1 MANSTVYTIKGDI
14 SDLEAK
20 LKSVKAAADS
30 AFSGYQNTVN
40 KVTVAEKA
48 LTAAMAQQAEKLR
61 PLREEVAALQRKK
74 AQAGSLDTKEAARLK
89 EVTAQLRAYE
99 RANRESN
106 RVLND
111 RISSLNRLAA
121 AQKKE
126 ASTNR
131 GIAKEIDATVRSRE
145 KGTGASERHARSLR
159 KENAERRS
167 ASTTLVRHIRRLESL
182 AVAYF
187 AVQRA
192 YSATFGAGVQLN
204 RQYESMSVGLAALI
218 SAKTQSVDATG
229 RETDAMTH
237 FLMAQEQTRDV
248 LSEIRREA
256 TETPATF
263 TQMVGFYQQAIGHAL
278 AAGQAF
284 GDNLGE
290 ISHNT
295 IVLTK
300 RMSNL
305 GASVGMSMDLINE
318 EIRSLMSGDVTRDSK
333 LALILFGNPTAANAA
348 IKEAKTQVGGLT
360 KLFNEKLAPFAVLE
374 NLMTFDKALNQTT
387 AEIQIIQQAASE
399 PIFDDMKAS
408 FQEITKYLQE
418 NSTEISSAFQNIYYL
433 GRATFQS
440 LADAGRIGA
449 QGFDDFNASSTE
461 AVAGMVDI
469 ENVAVGLSATI
480 AIMAKAFQNAGILV
494 ENSVNGWKLAYAYVT
509 MSEDEFAK
517 YAAEVDAATK
527 KNWAHVASLDDMA
540 AAAEAAGKNARQL
553 FALNQDLAKWEV
565 PKILPKTDDTTAIAY
580 FNRLEKQ
587 HEDYRARY
595 AGNVAALSQID
606 QDYYR
611 KKQRMADDYVVAQ
624 AKAAGAE
631 LKLKLE
637 ATAADEKEAEAI
649 KKLYDMLL
657 KSQGDEYSQLIAKRQ
672 DLLKGAGESAKQR
685 KIIEEIY
692 QNELQKLNDNEL
704 KSYKRTQDEKE
715 KADQTAAEKQLAV
728 WERYYKR
735 VGDAENAWLLSD
747 ERKKALEEATVA
759 GLDAGKADEYLE
771 KVKKAFMASFKDIKT
786 GAKETFDYAK
796 RFNEITDA
804 YERGAMSAQ
813 KYRAAIAELNVEA
826 ANLGLT
832 MKDASWSDVW
842 ISSLGKVT
850 DGYQGFLPAM
860 SDAFGDLFNQL
871 ADGFAQSAA
880 HSILYADSMGEAL
893 RGVAVS
899 AVEQLIAAII
909 KMGIQWVVTQALQTG
924 ASEAALATQ
933 TAASVAAA
941 EVTAAAWSTAAAMT
955 SLASFGANSGPA
967 IAGISATVGASASLA
982 AIPGFKEGG
991 LVSGGEQ
998 FIRINEKGPEYVL
1011 NAETTKR
1018 IGTDTL
1024 DAINAGRVALT
1035 PARAP
1040 RSSVAAPAAQA
1051 AAAAP
1056 NITIKTINLVDPA
1069 MLSEYLSSS
1078 ESDSVFINKISRNS
1092 EQLRRILNG

>member
-1 MANSTVYTIKGDI
+1 MANSAVFTIKGDI
-14 SDLEAK
+14 SDLKAK

-30 AFSGYQNTVN
+30 AFSGYQETVN

-61 PLREEVAALQRKK
+61 PLRDEVAALQRKK
-74 AQAGSLDTKEAARLK
+74 AQAGSLDTKEAGRLK
-89 EVTAQLRAYE
+89 EVTNQLRAYE

-106 RVLND
+106 RVLKD

-126 ASTNR
+126 ALTSR
-131 GIAKEIDATVRSRE
+131 GIAKEVDATVQSRE
-145 KGTGASERHARSLR
+145 KGTAASERHTSSLR

-167 ASTTLVRHIRRLESL
+167 ASTTIVRQIRRLESL

-218 SAKTQSVDATG
+218 SAKTQSADATG
-229 RETDAMTH
+229 VETDALTH
-237 FLMAQEQTRDV
+237 FLMAQEQTRDT
-248 LSEIRREA
+248 LADIRREA

-333 LALILFGNPTAANAA
+333 LALILFGSPAAANAA

-360 KLFNEKLAPFAVLE
+360 KLFNEKLAPFEVLE

-399 PIFDDMKAS
+399 PIFEDMKAS

-418 NSTEISSAFQNIYYL
+418 NSTEISSSFQNIYYL
-433 GRATFQS
+433 GKTTFQS
-440 LADAGRIGA
+440 LADAARIGA
-449 QGFDDFNASSTE
+449 QGFGDFNASSTE
-461 AVAGMVDI
+461 ATVGLVNV
-469 ENVAVGLSATI
+469 ENVVVGLSATI
-480 AIMAKAFQNAGILV
+480 AIMAKAFQNAGIMV
-494 ENSVNGWKLAYAYVT
+494 ETSINGWKLAYAYVT
-509 MSEDEFAK
+509 MSKEEFAK
-517 YAAEVDAATK
+517 YAAEVDAATQ
-527 KNWAHVASLDDMA
+527 KNLAQVASLEEITK
-540 AAAEAAGKNARQL
+540 AAEAAGRNARQL
-553 FALNQDLAKWEV
+553 FALSQDLARWEA
-565 PKILPKTDDTTAIAY
+565 PKILPETDDASVTKY

-587 HEDYRARY
+587 HNEYRARY
-595 AGNVAALSQID
+595 AGNVTALSQID

-637 ATAADEKEAEAI
+637 ATAADEKEAAAI
-649 KKLYDMLL
+649 KKLYDMLM

-672 DLLKGAGESAKQR
+672 DLLKGAGKSAKQR
-685 KIIEEIY
+685 KIIEEWY

-704 KSYKRTQDEKE
+704 KSYKKTQDEKE

-759 GLDAGKADEYLE
+759 GLDAGKVAEYLK

-786 GAKETFDYAK
+786 GAKGTFDYAK
-796 RFNEITDA
+796 RFNVITDA
-804 YERGAMSAQ
+804 YKRGAMSAQ

-832 MKDASWSDVW
+832 MKDASWADVW

-850 DGYQGFLPAM
+850 EGYQGFLPGL
-860 SDAFGDLFNQL
+860 SDAFGNLFNQL

-880 HSILYADSMGEAL
+880 HSILYAESMGEAL
-893 RGVAVS
+893 QGVAVS

-909 KMGIQWVVTQALQTG
+909 KLGIQSVVSLALQTG
-924 ASEAALATQ
+924 ASEAALAAQ

-941 EVTAAAWSTAAAMT
+941 ETTAAAWAPAAAAT
-955 SLASFGANSGPA
+955 SLASFGANSGLA
-967 IAGISATVGASASLA
+967 LAGISAVVGALA
-982 AIPGFKEGG
+982 ALTATRGFEEGG
-991 LVSGGEQ
+991 LVTGGEQ

-1018 IGTDTL
+1018 IGKDTL
-1024 DAINAGRVALT
+1024 DAVNAGKVTLA
-1035 PARAP
+1035 PSRAST
-1040 RSSVAAPAAQA
+1040 SSVAAPAAQ
-1051 AAAAP
+1051 AAAP

-1069 MLSEYLSSS
+1069 MLSDYLSSS
-1078 ESDSVFINKISRNS
+1078 ESDQVFINKISRNS